1 MDETTLYRKRKRPAE
16 AFLLSAVYGAASVS
30 VMLLCGMIG
39 YLFFRG
45 AGAVSW
51 RFLTTVTD
59 VAKKTSGIAGN
70 MINTLYIAALTLLA
84 AIPLGVGAAVYLS
97 EYATPGRLVNLIVF
111 TTETLSGIP
120 SVLFGLFGMGF
131 FGETL
136 GLGYSLLTGALTLAL
151 MVLPLIVRNTQEA
164 LRAVPEG
171 YRSGALGLGA
181 SRFYMIRTV
190 LLPAAMPGILTGVL
204 LSVGRIVGES
214 AALLFTAGSDGHLPK
229 PGGSAFGTIRSLGEK
244 MLESGGTLA
253 VELYLQVQNGR
264 YETAFGIGCV
274 LIAAAFGLNLLVKL
288 AAVRLRNR
296 A

>member
-97 EYATPGRLVNLIVF
+97 EYAKPGKLVNLIVF
-111 TTETLSGIP
+111 TTETLAGIP

-164 LRAVPEG
+164 LRLPKRRAGAGSFPFL
-171 YRSGALGLGA
+171 YDPHRSFARGHAGHSDGGAPFGGTHCGRIRGA
-181 SRFYMIRTV
+181 SVHGRQRRPSAEAGRECVWHDPESGRKNAGIGRDAGRGTV
-190 LLPAAMPGILTGVL
+190 
-204 LSVGRIVGES
+204 S
-214 AALLFTAGSDGHLPK
+214 AGSE
-229 PGGSAFGTIRSLGEK
+229 R
-244 MLESGGTLA
+244 
-253 VELYLQVQNGR
+253 
-264 YETAFGIGCV
+264 
-274 LIAAAFGLNLLVKL
+274 
-288 AAVRLRNR
+288 
-296 A
+296 